1 MSTLDLK
8 GLFSRLSP
16 VAGRIF
22 DNAIGFC
29 MTRTHYEVTVEHVL
43 LKALEEPDADIT
55 VLLAHYG
62 VNIDR
67 FRRQLLAALDTLKD
81 GNPGRPTFA
90 PVLIDWVTESWLIGS
105 VDFRQD
111 VLRTGLL
118 AATLVLRPGRF
129 VSREWRA
136 SVEGMP
142 RGDLS
147 EHLLEIMSTSGE
159 EPRPVSE
166 APERAFQP
174 GEDSALAR
182 FTHHLTAKARE
193 GSLDPVIGRDREIRQ
208 MVDVLSRRRKNNPII
223 VGEAGVGKTA
233 LVEGLALRIVSGDVP
248 PRMADVEILALDIGL
263 LTAGASVKG
272 EFENRMKSVISEAQG
287 APRPVVLFVDE
298 AHTIIGAGAGA
309 GGTDAAN
316 LLKPVLA
323 RGELRLIAATTWKEY
338 KKHFE
343 KDPALTRRFQPVKV
357 GEPDIPLAIDMLRGL
372 KSRYE
377 AGHDVV
383 ITDGAVIA
391 SVEMSARYLSGRQL
405 PDKAVDLLDTA
416 AARVQI
422 SLSTTP
428 APIDDLA
435 KRMRAVERSL
445 EALERDERLGIPGPP
460 GRREALEEKLRA
472 HETAFEALQE
482 KWATEKR
489 LAGRVL
495 DLRKAI
501 EAGDEG
507 TEGTE
512 TASQEAGAAAP
523 EEPAGSPFAPTDAG
537 IEKASGQGGPKGDS
551 GTGHTAPLERPS
563 SQADQ
568 PVPGEPPV
576 DSLDATPGAIEEAL
590 EALHRAQG
598 EAPLVQPEVSP
609 HVVAEVLE
617 DWTGIPVGTMVRDEV
632 QAVLELEE
640 RLRQRIKGQDHAL
653 KAIAEC
659 IRRARAGIQNPRQPL
674 GVFLLVGS
682 SGVGKT
688 ETALAVAD
696 LLFGGEQ
703 FMTSI
708 NMSEFQEE
716 HTVSR
721 LIGSPPGYVGYGEG
735 GVLTEAVRQR
745 PYSVV
750 LLDEIEKSAPK
761 VMNLFYQVF
770 DKGVLADGEG
780 REIDFKNTV
789 IFMTSNLATDI
800 IVRKCAEDPDLTAQ
814 DLDAA
819 IRPSLAAYL
828 KPALLARMTVVP
840 YFALSLDVLK
850 EITVLKLERLAARVA
865 RSHRTRLTYTDDVVA
880 HIATRST
887 AVDSGARN
895 IDHLLRADVMPLLSK
910 AVLSAMA
917 EGRMP
922 GEMKLIREEDAF
934 RVEAVFAN

>member
-1 MSTLDLK
+1 MSTVDLK
-8 GLFSRLSP
+8 GLFARLAPYASK
-16 VAGRIF
+16 VF
-22 DNAIGFC
+22 ENAIGYC
-29 MTRTHYEVTVEHVL
+29 MSRSHYEVSVEHVL
-43 LKALEEPDADIT
+43 FKAIEQGDSDVS
-55 VLLAHYG
+55 VLLRHFG
-62 VNIDR
+62 VDVER
-67 FRRQLLAALDTLKD
+67 FGRELLAVLDSFRD

-90 PVLIDWVTESWLIGS
+90 PVLVDWVTESWMVGS
-105 VDFRQD
+105 LDFRQD
-111 VLRTGLL
+111 RIRTGILF
-118 AATLVLRPGRF
+118 ATLVLRPGRF
-129 VSREWRA
+129 SAREWRGR
-136 SVEGMP
+136 VEQIP
-142 RGDLS
+142 RGELA
-147 EHLLEIMSTSGE
+147 ERLMEIISGSGE
-159 EPRPVSE
+159 EPEGEAGDSDRP
-166 APERAFQP
+166 FQP

-182 FTHHLTAKARE
+182 FTHHLTGKARE
-193 GSLDPVIGRDREIRQ
+193 GRLDPVIGRDREIRQ
-208 MVDVLSRRRKNNPII
+208 MIDVLSRRRKNNPII

-248 PRMADVEILALDIGL
+248 PRMAEVEILALDIGL

-272 EFENRMKSVISEAQG
+272 EFENRMKAVISEAQG

-343 KDPALTRRFQPVKV
+343 KDPALTRRFQPIKV
-357 GEPDIPLAIDMLRGL
+357 AEPDIPVAIDMLRGL

-377 AGHDVV
+377 KDHGVV
-383 ITDGAVIA
+383 ITDGAVVA

-428 APIDDLA
+428 APIDDLE
-435 KRMRAVERSL
+435 KRIAALNCSL
-445 EALERDERLGIPGPP
+445 EALKRDQTLGVDVS
-460 GRREALEEKLRA
+460 
-472 HETAFEALQE
+472 
-482 KWATEKR
+482 
-489 LAGRVL
+489 AGRV
-495 DLRKAI
+495 AEI
-501 EAGDEG
+501 EARI
-507 TEGTE
+507 
-512 TASQEAGAAAP
+512 EAQRERLA
-523 EEPAGSPFAPTDAG
+523 ELKEKWER
-537 IEKASGQGGPKGDS
+537 EKALADEVVSLRRGLKDPDS
-551 GTGHTAPLERPS
+551 ADEPEPSASSPEQAPSESAEQAAGTPEGLE
-563 SQADQ
+563 QA
-568 PVPGEPPV
+568 
-576 DSLDATPGAIEEAL
+576 LDAL
-590 EALHRAQG
+590 RRVQG
-598 EAPLVQPEVSP
+598 ETPMVQPDVSP
-609 HVVAEVLE
+609 HMVAEVLE

-632 QAVLELEE
+632 RAVLELEE
-640 RLRQRIKGQDHAL
+640 RLRERIKGQDHAL

-659 IRRARAGIQNPRQPL
+659 IRRARAGIQNPKQPL

-703 FMTSI
+703 FMTAI

-800 IVRKCAEDPDLTAQ
+800 IVRLCSENPAVTPEE
-814 DLDAA
+814 LDAA

-850 EITVLKLERLAARVA
+850 EITVLKLDRLADRVA
-865 RSHRTRLTYTDDVVA
+865 RSHRTRLTYAEEVVM
-880 HIATRST
+880 HIAERST
-887 AVDSGARN
+887 SVDSGARN
-895 IDHLLRADVMPLLSK
+895 IDHLLRAEVMPLLSTT
-910 AVLSAMA
+910 VLEAMA
-917 EGRMP
+917 TGRMP
-922 GEMKLIREEDAF
+922 GELRLGLEDGRFQVAPVVEESGEESSAGAGD
-934 RVEAVFAN
+934 